1 MTADSDEFIQV
12 WGPYPVYDDI
22 SRLQYGRILW
32 RKSAMRERLLRHWL
46 DERHPYRDRFQEHR
60 TLVEEVLESSTP
72 DKELDQSLRARNTSL
87 RCVTREIPPVFGHF
101 WKDSANADPSQGTA
115 CANGPDS

>member
-1 MTADSDEFIQV
+1 MKIASDEFIQV
-12 WGPYPVYDDI
+12 WGMYPVYDDI

-32 RKSAMRERLLRHWL
+32 RNPGTRGRLLRHWL

-60 TLVEEVLESSTP
+60 ALVEEVLQSSAS

-87 RCVTREIPPVFGHF
+87 RCVVREIPPVFGHF
-101 WKDSANADPSQGTA
+101 WKDSEGAGASLRTA
-115 CANGPDS
+115 CERASDS